1 MHGYELITEL
11 EERSGGRWRPSAGS
25 IYPALSR
32 MEQHGLIAS
41 EEVDGKRRF
50 TLTEEGR
57 ERLDQVQAG
66 SSVPPW
72 EESGRSGRGDLRR
85 HIAEIV
91 SLARQV
97 GRFGT
102 ADQIERAARVLD
114 DTRQSLAEI
123 VAEDRREME
132 DGDDTE
138 DREG

>member
-32 MEQHGLIAS
+32 MEQHGLISS
-41 EEVDGKRRF
+41 EEVDGKKRF
-50 TLTEEGR
+50 TLTPEGR
-57 ERLDQVQAG
+57 EVLGEMQERGAA
-66 SSVPPW
+66 PPW

-91 SLARQV
+91 GLARQV

-102 ADQIERAARVLD
+102 TDQIERAARVLD

-123 VAEDRREME
+123 VAEDRREMA